1 MARTTVDGCELHYE
15 VTGRG
20 EPVLLLHGLGSC
32 SLDWERQAPVLA
44 ERYTVI
50 TLDVRGHGQS
60 GKPRG
65 PYTIG
70 LFARDVAQLLQKL
83 AVGPVHVVGISMG
96 GMIAFQLAV
105 DEPRLVRTLTVINS
119 APAVVPKTFSQWLTL
134 KLRLWMPRLFGLR
147 WLGKRIAAVNFP
159 RPEQEAERRML
170 AERLG
175 NNDPAAYRAATKAI
189 VGWSVAERIREI
201 RCPALVGSGDHD
213 YTPVA
218 LKESYASLMHDARV
232 AVIADS
238 RHVTTHDQP
247 AALNRVLLD
256 FLAEHRTA
264 SEASALPEA
273 RIARSA

>member
-1 MARTTVDGCELHYE
+1 MPRTMVEGCELHYE
-15 VTGRG
+15 ITGRG

-32 SLDWERQAPVLA
+32 SLDWENQMPALK

-65 PYTIG
+65 PYSIG
-70 LFARDVAQLLQKL
+70 LFARDVAQVLEQS

-105 DEPRLVRTLTVINS
+105 DAPRLVRTLTVINS

-134 KLRLWMPRLFGLR
+134 QLRLWLPRVFGLR
-147 WLGKRIAAVNFP
+147 WLAKRIASVNFP
-159 RPEQEAERRML
+159 RPEQEADRRLL
-170 AERLG
+170 AERLAS
-175 NNDPAAYRAATKAI
+175 NDPAAYRAATKAI
-189 VGWSVAERIREI
+189 IGWSVAERIRDI
-201 RCPALVGSGDHD
+201 RCPALVVSGDHD

-218 LKESYASLMHDARV
+218 LKESYATLMHDARV

-256 FLAEHRTA
+256 FLAEHRM
-264 SEASALPEA
+264 ASALPEA
-273 RIARSA
+273 RAAGSA

>member
-1 MARTTVDGCELHYE
+1 MPRTMVEGCELHYE
-15 VTGRG
+15 ITGRG

-32 SLDWERQAPVLA
+32 SLDWENQMPALK

-65 PYTIG
+65 PYSIG
-70 LFARDVAQLLQKL
+70 LFARDVAQVLEQS

-105 DEPRLVRTLTVINS
+105 DAPRLVRTLTVINS

-134 KLRLWMPRLFGLR
+134 QLRLWLPRVFGLR
-147 WLGKRIAAVNFP
+147 WLAKRIASVNFP
-159 RPEQEAERRML
+159 RPEQEADRRLL
-170 AERLG
+170 AERLAS
-175 NNDPAAYRAATKAI
+175 NDPAAYRAATKAI
-189 VGWSVAERIREI
+189 IGWSVADRIRDI
-201 RCPALVGSGDHD
+201 RCPALVVSGDHD

-218 LKESYASLMHDARV
+218 LKESYATLMHDARV

-256 FLAEHRTA
+256 FLAEHRM
-264 SEASALPEA
+264 ASALPEA
-273 RIARSA
+273 RAAGSA

>member
-32 SLDWERQAPVLA
+32 SLDWERQKPALE

-60 GKPRG
+60 AKPRG
-65 PYTIG
+65 PYSIG
-70 LFARDVAQLLQKL
+70 LFAQDAAHLLQKL
-83 AVGPVHVVGISMG
+83 ALGPAHVIGISMG

-105 DEPRLVRTLTVINS
+105 DAPRLVRTLTVVNS
-119 APAVVPKTFSQWLTL
+119 APAVVPKTLSQWLTL
-134 KLRLWMPRLFGLR
+134 RLRLWLPRLFGLR
-147 WLGKRIAAVNFP
+147 WLARRIAAVNFP
-159 RPEQEAERRML
+159 RPEQEADRRLL
-170 AERLG
+170 AERLAS
-175 NNDPAAYRAATKAI
+175 NDPAAYRAATKAI
-189 VGWSVAERIREI
+189 IGWSVAERIRDI
-201 RCPALVGSGDHD
+201 RCPALVVSGDRD

-218 LKESYASLMHDARV
+218 LKESYATLMHDARV

-256 FLAEHRTA
+256 FLAEHRMA
-264 SEASALPEA
+264 NALPEA
-273 RIARSA
+273 RAAGSA